1 MEVGVGALSIW
12 HWLVFVLVVVI
23 AEIIPL
29 WLILKK
35 AGYAGVWS
43 LLAFIPVVNVV
54 LLWFIAL
61 ARWPALNS
69 RQS

>member
-1 MEVGVGALSIW
+1 MGALSIW

-35 AGYAGVWS
+35 AGYAGVWA

-61 ARWPALNS
+61 ARCPALNS

>member
-1 MEVGVGALSIW
+1 MGALSIW
-12 HWLVFVLVVVI
+12 HSLVFVLVVVI

-35 AGYAGVWS
+35 AGYAGAWS
-43 LLAFIPVVNVV
+43 LLTFIPVANVI

-61 ARWPALNS
+61 ARWPALNA

>member
-1 MEVGVGALSIW
+1 MEVCVGALSIW

-35 AGYAGVWS
+35 AGYAGAWS
-43 LLAFIPVVNVV
+43 LLAFIPVVNVI

-61 ARWPALNS
+61 ARWPALNP